1 MMEEFSISFA
11 LHQFLILVLMVSAPV
26 VLAAFLVGIL
36 VGIAQAVTQV
46 QDQSIAYGIK
56 IAVVMMILV
65 AFGGWMAQEL
75 LALFA
80 SGFDLIPEIGRGS
93 LNQ

>member
-1 MMEEFSISFA
+1 MEDFTITFA
-11 LHQFLILVLMVSAPV
+11 LQRFLILVLMVSAPV
-26 VLAAFLVGIL
+26 VVAAFLVGIF

-56 IAVVMMILV
+56 IAVVIVILIV
-65 AFGGWMAQEL
+65 FGGWMAQEL
-75 LALFA
+75 LAVFEK
-80 SGFDLIPEIGRGS
+80 GFDLIPEIGRGN